1 MHHKR
6 LACALMGAMAA
17 VVSAE
22 SDVTQLTGETFNDFI
37 KGNDLVLAEC
47 KSLFARLFALLL
59 ELFVS
64 TPPATSN
71 GPR

>member
-6 LACALMGAMAA
+6 LACALMGAMAGVA
-17 VVSAE
+17 IAE

-47 KSLFARLFALLL
+47 KSLTIRLCVLQL
-59 ELFVS
+59 EPFCLY
-64 TPPATSN
+64 PASH
-71 GPR
+71 RQ